1 MKTSFAFPRVITV
14 LVLTIGLSGCS
25 TWRKLDNTEKG
36 AVIGT
41 GSGAAVGAAVT
52 GGSAAGALIGGAAG
66 GLGGGVI
73 GHEVDEDERDKRK
86 R

>member
-1 MKTSFAFPRVITV
+1 MKKSDAIQS
-14 LVLTIGLSGCS
+14 LIGLVVISTAVSGCS
-25 TWRKLDNTEKG
+25 TWHKLNDTEKG

-73 GHEVDEDERDKRK
+73 GHEVEKDKK